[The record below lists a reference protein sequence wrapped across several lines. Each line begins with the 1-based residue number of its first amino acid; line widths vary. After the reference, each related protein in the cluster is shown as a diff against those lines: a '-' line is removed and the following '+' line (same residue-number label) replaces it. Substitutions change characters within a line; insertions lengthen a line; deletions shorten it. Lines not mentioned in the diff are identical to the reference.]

1 MRQRVGLAR
10 ALAVDADVLLM
21 DEPFS
26 AVDEQNRRKF
36 QEDLI
41 RLREIENKTFLFVTH
56 SIEEAVYL
64 SDRIVLLSP
73 RPGRV
78 AQVID
83 PDIPRGDPEAI
94 RRDSACLDLID
105 DIWRGLRRY
114 AE

>member
-1 MRQRVGLAR
+1 
-10 ALAVDADVLLM
+10 AVDADVLLM

-26 AVDEQNRRKF
+26 AVDEQTRRKF

-41 RLREIENKTFLFVTH
+41 KLRAVEEKTFILVTH

-78 AQVID
+78 SQV
-83 PDIPRGDPEAI
+83 
-94 RRDSACLDLID
+94 
-105 DIWRGLRRY
+105 
-114 AE
+114 